1 MILVKK
7 IFWGL
12 IFTLFALRFNLGLG
26 NIDFLPDF
34 IGFYLLLKGFKE
46 IHPLNASIF
55 KVFSHMKIAFAFT
68 VFSFAFSIFG
78 IFSMMGPIVAAF
90 FELIGIG
97 LLVYIVYGLID
108 DFRKTEKESGAELG
122 TKKLEQLWNINVC
135 CMVIAAISGMIPNL
149 PVISP
154 LLFFVSFVV
163 SAVFMFEFNKTKKAY
178 VFSGIK

>member
-1 MILVKK
+1 MKK

-12 IFTLFALRFNLGLG
+12 IFALFSVKLNLGLG

-34 IGFYLLLKGFKE
+34 IGFYLLLKGFEE

-55 KVFSHMKIAFAFT
+55 KVFGHIKAGFSFS
-68 VFSFAFSIFG
+68 VFSFAFSLFG

-108 DFRKTEKESGAELG
+108 DFRKTEKECSIDLN
-122 TKKLEQLWNINVC
+122 TKKLEQPWNINVC
-135 CMVIAAISGMIPNL
+135 CMVIAVIAGMIPNM
-149 PVISP
+149 PAIS
-154 LLFFVSFVV
+154 LVLFFVSFVV
-163 SAVFMFEFNKTKKAY
+163 SAVFMVEFSKTKKAY
-178 VFSGIK
+178 V

>member
-1 MILVKK
+1 
-7 IFWGL
+7 
-12 IFTLFALRFNLGLG
+12 
-26 NIDFLPDF
+26 
-34 IGFYLLLKGFKE
+34 
-46 IHPLNASIF
+46 
-55 KVFSHMKIAFAFT
+55 MKIAFAFS

-78 IFSMMGPIVAAF
+78 IFSMMGPVVAAF

-108 DFRKTEKESGAELG
+108 DFRKTEKERGIELN
-122 TKKLEQLWNINVC
+122 TKKLEQFWNINVC
-135 CMVIAAISGMIPNL
+135 CMVIAVISGMIPNL